1 MTLKPAV
8 FDHDPRTRL
17 IVGPDSVDQVGR
29 LARALGGRNV
39 LLVTDPHIEQVGH
52 AERVRQFLESEDSHV
67 VTFDQVVENPT
78 TEEVDRCAEVAHS
91 ANVDLIVGVGGGSS
105 LDTAKGCNFI
115 YTNGGRMS
123 DYWGV
128 GKATKPMLPFIAIPT
143 TAGTGSECQS
153 FSLIADPVTHQKMAC
168 GDPKAAARVAV
179 LDPTLTLTQ
188 PRPVAA
194 VTGIDAI
201 AHAVETAVTTK
212 RNAWSLLF
220 SREAFC
226 LSSLNLKRVLEE
238 GNDLYARGAMQLG
251 AAYSGIAIENSMLGA
266 AHSAANPLTARFGV
280 VHGQAVGIM
289 LPHVMRH
296 NCKDAAT
303 EQAYVRLAQ
312 LAGLAPPEATAQ
324 YAVDAIIMHL
334 KELLYMAQIPD
345 HLEAFG
351 IESSDVDALAVEA
364 SEQWTAQFNPRSV
377 SVKEFTAFYRAAL
390 SAD

>member
-312 LAGLAPPEATAQ
+312 LASLAPPEATAQ